1 MTRARPLVQPWGLLV
16 VLYHPIILSKSSLE
30 PPHFSLL
37 SQEKVKEF
45 LSNLWRCNLRSTKIA
60 YADNAKTINCLCS
73 AGKAWPHTS
82 TFYLPHS
89 PLGSRCPT
97 WVSHVLLWSPLSP
110 HAEACL
116 RPFIRSLEEHPGCRR
131 RWYAAAF
138 SVLSLMTGTLSI
150 PAPQVSPLCLGLHDV
165 AKQSTLGPLDL
176 DSPSL
181 KSFIH
186 PSFSVKDIFQ
196 FIHMVN
202 SH

>member
-1 MTRARPLVQPWGLLV
+1 MLCGKSLAPYLSILLT
-16 VLYHPIILSKSSLE
+16 P
-30 PPHFSLL
+30 FSL
-37 SQEKVKEF
+37 
-45 LSNLWRCNLRSTKIA
+45 
-60 YADNAKTINCLCS
+60 
-73 AGKAWPHTS
+73 GKQMSHV
-82 TFYLPHS
+82 
-89 PLGSRCPT
+89 G
-97 WVSHVLLWSPLSP
+97 VSHVLLWSPLSP

-116 RPFIRSLEEHPGCRR
+116 RPFIRSLEEHPGCRG
-131 RWYAAAF
+131 RWYATAF

-150 PAPQVSPLCLGLHDV
+150 PASQVSPLCLGLHDV

-196 FIHMVN
+196 FIHKVN